1 MHSFDGIF
9 LRFILVVIRKPSTS
23 LKPKSVLIRNF
34 RIILSEDGSSMLFQ
48 ILTKQHS
55 VNNVI
60 KPYLIL
66 KHLSAK
72 FSYCFNPF
80 IWLAQRIHW
89 ECYWVNIAMKTLLST
104 SISWTKIKTL
114 RGYCVLRQSISQM
127 KDQHFLRRSFQWK
140 YHFEMAYHPRLVHRP
155 VYNLRAIVNNHSK
168 TENRLFKKYILSA
181 VTSKSSFLNGD
192 YLGALQIFQITKLSN
207 SDDPTDGDFW
217 CPMFQDIVH
226 TKLGF

>member
-127 KDQHFLRRSFQWK
+127 KDQHFLRRSFQ
-140 YHFEMAYHPRLVHRP
+140 
-155 VYNLRAIVNNHSK
+155 
-168 TENRLFKKYILSA
+168 
-181 VTSKSSFLNGD
+181 
-192 YLGALQIFQITKLSN
+192 
-207 SDDPTDGDFW
+207 
-217 CPMFQDIVH
+217 
-226 TKLGF
+226 